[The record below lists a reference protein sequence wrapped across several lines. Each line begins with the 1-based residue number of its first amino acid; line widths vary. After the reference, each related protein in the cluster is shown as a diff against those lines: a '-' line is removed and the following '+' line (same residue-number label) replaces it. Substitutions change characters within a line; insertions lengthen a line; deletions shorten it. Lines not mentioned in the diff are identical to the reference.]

1 MISLTLGVV
10 EDRLEHTQPDRLVDH
25 APHQLVAFARRQD
38 DALAGDEVGDDALE
52 PGPSLVGIDLA
63 ELVEVDLLEEHAPE
77 GDDEAVVLLGRRG
90 DGPAGEGAVV
100 VHLITGIVT
109 LRVTDPMSSLTT
121 VGSLTVTE

>member
-1 MISLTLGVV
+1 MVCISCSSLLNGGRPALELAGPLDVDGVVPVDHDLADAGVV

-90 DGPAGEGAVV
+90 DGP
-100 VHLITGIVT
+100 
-109 LRVTDPMSSLTT
+109 RR
-121 VGSLTVTE
+121 